1 MDLTKHLEALKLF
14 LQEDPSISEA
24 KVEECLDVITQTV
37 TSNSKESSLKALVEK
52 LLNEGLAELVIDLL
66 RLPTKL
72 SSIQLT
78 KLLELMAEV
87 AKCELARKSLSD
99 PTVVSTL
106 LELLSS
112 KDNQVVLQSCRA
124 LGNVCFDNDLARGIV
139 KDHKGVE
146 KLVDLLKSLLEMKEM
161 PHNLQATA
169 SGCLLNMTET
179 CDETQEQALKA
190 GITDVLLQYLSR
202 YHSDEDVASHCLLVL
217 NCLADYDIGRET
229 LVERTSLSYL
239 LEILDKNL
247 TSEVLETLL
256 ELFGNL
262 LENDNVKLQLA
273 ELGFC
278 ERLLALMKKCQDG
291 DYNEESHNILKTL
304 CDLTVL
310 ILTGDDSMEKL
321 YGGRTTEVYKQTM
334 NWICSND
341 ENLQIGGA
349 LAAGNF
355 ARKDEHC
362 IQMMKDHVPK
372 DLIELLKK
380 HCGKDGDIR
389 LQHAVLSA
397 LKNLAIP
404 MENKAVLVELGVV
417 DHLLKMTE
425 VETYPVVFKLLG
437 TLRML
442 VDKQD
447 NVARRIGVDS
457 TFIQQLVK
465 WGYTEDHPGVRG
477 EAVRLLAWLVKHSR
491 SSDVMQLIVKEGG
504 VPQLVN
510 MIQSE
515 HHIMQNEAL
524 LALIIMADTMLG
536 EVTKDFQKSGLSSVV
551 NVQLQQDRLSS
562 ETLQNMLTLVASV
575 VSAETLKPEFQ
586 ELGIKSELSRLSE
599 STDKEV
605 CERAK
610 ICLNL
615 LYPTP

>member
-1 MDLTKHLEALKLF
+1 MHNEFIKILNHSVGFMNAMHDLIKHLEALKLF
-14 LQEDPSISEA
+14 VQEDPSTRESN
-24 KVEECLDVITQTV
+24 VDECLDVIIQTV
-37 TSNSKESSLKALVEK
+37 TSNSKESSSRAFVEK
-52 LLNEGLAELVIDLL
+52 LLYEGLAELVIDLL
-66 RLPTKL
+66 KPPTKL
-72 SSIQLT
+72 SSTQTT
-78 KLLELMAEV
+78 KLIELIAEV
-87 AKCELARKSLSD
+87 AKCEHARKSLSD

-124 LGNVCFDNDLARGIV
+124 LGNICFDNDLARGIV

-146 KLVDLLKSLLEMKEM
+146 KLVHLLKSLLEMKEM
-161 PHNLQATA
+161 PHNLRATA

-179 CDETQEQALKA
+179 CDT
-190 GITDVLLQYLSR
+190 
-202 YHSDEDVASHCLLVL
+202 
-217 NCLADYDIGRET
+217 GREI
-229 LVERTSLSYL
+229 LVEKTSLSYL

-278 ERLLALMKKCQDG
+278 QQLLALMKKCQDG
-291 DYNEESHNILKTL
+291 VYNEESHNILKTL
-304 CDLTVL
+304 CDLIVL

-321 YGGRTTEVYKQTM
+321 YGGRMSEVYKQTM
-334 NWICSND
+334 NWICSDD

-362 IQMMKDHVPK
+362 IQMVKDHVPK

-404 MENKAVLVELGVV
+404 MENKAVLVELGIV
-417 DHLLKMTE
+417 DHLLKMAE

-442 VDKQD
+442 VDKQE
-447 NVARRIGVDS
+447 NVANRLGVDS

-465 WGYTEDHPGVRG
+465 WGYTEDHPGVKG

-491 SSDVMQLIVKEGG
+491 STVVMQLIIKEGG
-504 VPQLVN
+504 VPQFVN

-515 HHIMQNEAL
+515 HQIMQNEAL
-524 LALIIMADTMLG
+524 LALIIMADT
-536 EVTKDFQKSGLSSVV
+536 V
-551 NVQLQQDRLSS
+551 
-562 ETLQNMLTLVASV
+562 LV
-575 VSAETLKPEFQ
+575 
-586 ELGIKSELSRLSE
+586 
-599 STDKEV
+599 
-605 CERAK
+605 
-610 ICLNL
+610 
-615 LYPTP
+615 

>member
-124 LGNVCFDNDLARGIV
+124 LGNVCFDN
-139 KDHKGVE
+139 
-146 KLVDLLKSLLEMKEM
+146 
-161 PHNLQATA
+161 
-169 SGCLLNMTET
+169 
-179 CDETQEQALKA
+179 DETQEQALKA